1 MVLNLN
7 EDSFGV
13 ITFVGNQWGL
23 VPHIRVRVA
32 DQIAA
37 FKANLKVRLIERLN
51 NAYYVLNIRNPA
63 DYFFPGGRYGVY
75 YCVFT
80 VFM

>member
-1 MVLNLN
+1 MGISTSLGF
-7 EDSFGV
+7 ERP
-13 ITFVGNQWGL
+13 TKM
-23 VPHIRVRVA
+23 
-32 DQIAA
+32 AA

-75 YCVFT
+75 T
-80 VFM
+80 VFLLSLCEKIHLFLMSLGTWTSIFGW